1 MDNSSIEDPVPLQ
14 ALDPDPIDQDLDR
27 SFFHGVAWVG
37 GAKWFTQLL
46 AIAST
51 LIVARLL
58 TPSDYGLVSMAT
70 VYLSLITVASEF
82 GIGIAVVT
90 LRDLTLDQLKQL
102 NSLAVLLGVSGFILS
117 IFAAWPL
124 QWFFKAP
131 KLPAIIIILSLTFI
145 ITSFQVVPAAI
156 LQREMQFK
164 KLSVIAAI
172 RGFINS
178 LVLVTLAA
186 LGFAYWTLV
195 LAAIISTAVNT
206 LLTLREL
213 RYGFSRPDRKSLREV
228 IRFTGDILVG
238 RLSWSFYANSDFAVA
253 GRTLGT
259 APMGAYT
266 VAWNVAFTPIET
278 ISSFVSSVM
287 PAVFSATQKDY
298 ASLRRY
304 ILNLT
309 EGLSLV
315 TFPLSFGL
323 ALVAHD
329 MVLATLGQKW
339 QAAVAPLRLLAIFA
353 SARSITPVISHAL
366 NVIGETRFGV
376 KLSIISV
383 FAYPAAFF
391 IGSHWGTVGIASAW
405 MCIHPLMIMPLYTRL
420 IMRIHLQMSDY
431 LRALR
436 PALEGSAVMTVA
448 VLLVKPLRG
457 ILEPLVLRLTI
468 EILTGA
474 VVYIAVVAILH
485 RSRLDA
491 LYRRLKGARG

>member
-1 MDNSSIEDPVPLQ
+1 M
-14 ALDPDPIDQDLDR
+14 R
-27 SFFHGVAWVG
+27 
-37 GAKWFTQLL
+37 
-46 AIAST
+46 
-51 LIVARLL
+51 
-58 TPSDYGLVSMAT
+58 
-70 VYLSLITVASEF
+70 
-82 GIGIAVVT
+82 

-259 APMGAYT
+259 APMEAYT
-266 VAWNVAFTPIET
+266 IAWNVAFTPIET

-287 PAVFSATQKDY
+287 PAVFFGHAKGLCFASPLHPQSYRGAVSGNLSAVFW
-298 ASLRRY
+298 AGSRGH
-304 ILNLT
+304 N
-309 EGLSLV
+309 
-315 TFPLSFGL
+315 
-323 ALVAHD
+323 
-329 MVLATLGQKW
+329 MVLVTLGQKW

-353 SARSITPVISHAL
+353 SARSITPVI
-366 NVIGETRFGV
+366 F
-376 KLSIISV
+376 
-383 FAYPAAFF
+383 
-391 IGSHWGTVGIASAW
+391 
-405 MCIHPLMIMPLYTRL
+405 YT
-420 IMRIHLQMSDY
+420 H
-431 LRALR
+431 
-436 PALEGSAVMTVA
+436 
-448 VLLVKPLRG
+448 
-457 ILEPLVLRLTI
+457 
-468 EILTGA
+468 
-474 VVYIAVVAILH
+474 
-485 RSRLDA
+485 
-491 LYRRLKGARG
+491 